1 MKFVKKGEEDFSL
14 QLTPL
19 IDVVFLLLI
28 FFMVSTVFID
38 FSRQLDI
45 ELPET
50 SAGKS
55 PADTKTVTI
64 EVNSEGSIFLDG
76 EPTAIEN
83 LPERISK
90 VIGRRPRDEGTRSVV
105 IRADRTIS
113 YGDAVRIMDICR
125 RAGAEDIGLTVLPK

>member
-1 MKFVKKGEEDFSL
+1 MRFIKNNEEDFSL

-28 FFMVSTVFID
+28 FFMVSTVFVD

-55 PADTKTVTI
+55 PAETKTVTI

-76 EPTAIEN
+76 ESVAIEN
-83 LPERISK
+83 LSGRVSGIISK
-90 VIGRRPRDEGTRSVV
+90 RPTGESVRSVV
-105 IRADRTIS
+105 IRADKTIS
-113 YGDAVRIMDICR
+113 YGTAVRIMDICR
-125 RAGAEDIGLTVLPK
+125 NAGIEDIGLTVLPK